1 MKDISKHV
9 PQNNLNSNQENQLVV
24 VLNRQMIKRIFKI
37 TIWLVIIF
45 LLFQAIPF
53 LASIL
58 APLVIS
64 LILSLLLTPL
74 VDEMENSG
82 INRGAAIGIIYLLFG
97 GLIAISLKYLIPS
110 LSQEI
115 QSLSGALENQDPQSL
130 IDKLQITLTQRIPIL
145 KNPQIAREV
154 SARLHGL
161 FTSLLSKSLNMI
173 FAILSSFTLII
184 TVPFITFFLL
194 KDGHRIKKFI
204 IQCIPNR
211 YFEMSL
217 NLLHKTSQQLGNYI
231 RGQLLVSS
239 IIGVLSIVALY
250 SLNVPYFFIIGVIAG
265 LANMIP
271 YFGPIVGALPAIL
284 VAVVENGSPGPVL
297 GIIIAFAMIQLLDNV
312 LISPVIVS
320 RSVQIHPL
328 LVIIV
333 IIIGSNIG
341 GIFGML
347 LAVPAFAVAQVIVKE
362 IAWSFKHYRLSG

>member
-1 MKDISKHV
+1 MKNNSLY
-9 PQNNLNSNQENQLVV
+9 PQNNKSNFNQENQFVV
-24 VLNRQMIKRIFKI
+24 VLNRLLIKRLFKAA
-37 TIWLVIIF
+37 IWISVII
-45 LLFQAIPF
+45 LLSQVIPF
-53 LASIL
+53 VTPIL
-58 APLVIS
+58 APLIIS

-74 VDEMENSG
+74 VDEMENRG
-82 INRGAAIGIIYLLFG
+82 INRGAAIGIIFLFFG
-97 GLIAISLKYLIPS
+97 GLIAISLKFLIPG
-110 LSQEI
+110 LNQEI
-115 QSLSGALENQDPQSL
+115 QSLSQALENQDPQSL

-145 KNPQIAREV
+145 KNPEIAREV
-154 SARLHGL
+154 GARLHEL
-161 FTSLLSKSLNMI
+161 FKSLLSKSLNMI
-173 FAILSSFTLII
+173 FAILSSFTII
-184 TVPFITFFLL
+184 VTVPFITFFFL

-204 IQCIPNR
+204 IQCVPNR

-217 NLLHKTSQQLGNYI
+217 NLLYKINLQLGNYI

-239 IIGVLSIVALY
+239 IIAALSIVALY
-250 SLNVPYFFIIGVIAG
+250 SLNVPYFFVIGIIAG

-271 YFGPIVGALPAIL
+271 YFGPVVGALPAIL

-333 IIIGSNIG
+333 ILVGSNIG

-347 LAVPAFAVAQVIVKE
+347 LAVPTFAVAQVIVKE
-362 IAWSFKHYRLSG
+362 LIWSFRHYRLSG